1 MRVKIGENP
10 PEHFTHHHNFLRNPK
25 LRLAKKISLRL
36 DEISVLQRISHLGPE
51 KVFEFLCRDQKIRIH
66 LPYAA
71 TDLIQRHILRTS
83 SFYELGRLERFRR
96 HGSRGATIIDADANI
111 GNHTVYFARI
121 CGARYIHAFEP
132 MLETFKIPARN
143 AELNAP
149 DRIRCHNFA
158 LGASE
163 GKADLLQYSA
173 GNIGATRLEA
183 DDNGF
188 YDVKALDSFQFS
200 ELHIIKMDVE
210 GAQISV
216 LEGARETLARHKPL
230 IWIELLPNDIEESH
244 EKLTSLGY
252 DRIEKLSNTDFIYR
266 TQGS

>member
-1 MRVKIGENP
+1 
-10 PEHFTHHHNFLRNPK
+10 
-25 LRLAKKISLRL
+25 
-36 DEISVLQRISHLGPE
+36 
-51 KVFEFLCRDQKIRIH
+51 
-66 LPYAA
+66 
-71 TDLIQRHILRTS
+71 
-83 SFYELGRLERFRR
+83 
-96 HGSRGATIIDADANI
+96 
-111 GNHTVYFARI
+111 
-121 CGARYIHAFEP
+121 

-188 YDVKALDSFQFS
+188 YDVKALDSFQFF

-252 DRIEKLSNTDFIYR
+252 DRIEKLSNTDFIYCA
-266 TQGS
+266 QGS